1 MLKVGF
7 DNEKYVKL
15 QSQKIRDRIAQFG
28 GKLYLEF
35 GGKLFDDYHAA
46 RVLPGFEPDSKV
58 RMLLEMK
65 DEAEIVIAISADD
78 IERSKRRGDLGIT
91 YDDDTLRLID
101 AFRGIGLYVGS
112 VVLTHYRG
120 QPVADAFQKRLEA
133 LGIRVYRHYII
144 PDYPS
149 DVALIVSDEGFGKN
163 DYIET
168 ERSLVVVTA
177 PGPGSGKMATCLS
190 QLYHE
195 HKRGVRAGYAKFETF
210 PIWNLPLKHPVNLAY
225 EAATADLDDV
235 NMIDPFHLEA
245 YGVTTVNYNRDVE
258 IFPVLEAMFR
268 QIYGESPYKSPTDM
282 GVNMAGFCIT
292 DDEACRVAAKQEIIR
307 RWYAAACAV
316 RQGLSGPGEAK
327 KIELLM
333 NSLEISSRDRP
344 VVAAA
349 LERAEATGGPAAALE
364 LPDGTIVTGKTSD
377 LLGAA
382 SACLL
387 NAMKAL
393 AGIDKKLP
401 LMAPGVIA
409 PIQRM
414 KIDHLG
420 NHNPR
425 LHTDE
430 LLIALSIC
438 AVTNPMA
445 DVAISQLDRL
455 RGCEAHSS
463 VILSAADANVF
474 KKLGVNVTFEPKYQ
488 VKKLYHG

>member
-1 MLKVGF
+1 
-7 DNEKYVKL
+7 
-15 QSQKIRDRIAQFG
+15 
-28 GKLYLEF
+28 
-35 GGKLFDDYHAA
+35 
-46 RVLPGFEPDSKV
+46 
-58 RMLLEMK
+58 
-65 DEAEIVIAISADD
+65 
-78 IERSKRRGDLGIT
+78 
-91 YDDDTLRLID
+91 
-101 AFRGIGLYVGS
+101 
-112 VVLTHYRG
+112 
-120 QPVADAFQKRLEA
+120 
-133 LGIRVYRHYII
+133 
-144 PDYPS
+144 
-149 DVALIVSDEGFGKN
+149 
-163 DYIET
+163 
-168 ERSLVVVTA
+168 
-177 PGPGSGKMATCLS
+177 
-190 QLYHE
+190 
-195 HKRGVRAGYAKFETF
+195 
-210 PIWNLPLKHPVNLAY
+210 
-225 EAATADLDDV
+225 
-235 NMIDPFHLEA
+235 
-245 YGVTTVNYNRDVE
+245 
-258 IFPVLEAMFR
+258 
-268 QIYGESPYKSPTDM
+268 
-282 GVNMAGFCIT
+282 
-292 DDEACRVAAKQEIIR
+292 
-307 RWYAAACAV
+307 
-316 RQGLSGPGEAK
+316 
-327 KIELLM
+327 M